1 MGGAIGQK
9 LMGQPNLRHM
19 NGTKNL
25 PAHQGSILILAVA
38 SFFMANLLGSA
49 QEVQHLTLT
58 QPGGMPGLPV
68 MTGISRATNGVTVT
82 WDGPS
87 GYYQLYQKPGLMS
100 QTWQKI
106 GGLNLNRRT
115 NVTTLHSDAFFRVS
129 GPSPQFASSQACIEC
144 HANIRALEK
153 NTPHAH
159 ALETLQQAHQDQ
171 NSSCLPCHTV
181 GYGLPTGF
189 TGATTTPQLAGVQC
203 ENCHGPAANHAAN
216 DFDLTV
222 RPRVELAAQV
232 CGGCHTGSQHPTFDE
247 WKTSGHFAVVEDM
260 SPTDRIDSCGRC
272 HSGSA
277 RLALI
282 KGGNPSVT
290 VTNDANV
297 GITCVV
303 CHDPH
308 QNHVWTNVMTG
319 SVYTNQLRQVLS
331 STNDFFLSPSDT
343 FTNKY
348 NPNINLCAQCHNHRG
363 ASWTSSSR
371 PPHHSPQYNM
381 LLGTVGVLPEGVS
394 GGPATHAGTK
404 FLADD
409 SGRLLLVTNQCVTC
423 HMQTGE
429 YQHGPPEVAA
439 ITGHKFEVTSYGACA
454 DCHGSGANAEG
465 LVGLLHGF
473 VADEIQQVKARLD
486 SWAATQAPGSLYAAY
501 GTRAWEYTTP
511 GDLSPGGSGPTTA
524 EQALIPDNIKK
535 ARFDLYLVLYDGSYG
550 VHNGPYAFTLLESA
564 RNWVEQELNK

>member
-1 MGGAIGQK
+1 MF
-9 LMGQPNLRHM
+9 NM
-19 NGTKNL
+19 N
-25 PAHQGSILILAVA
+25 I
-38 SFFMANLLGSA
+38 F
-49 QEVQHLTLT
+49 
-58 QPGGMPGLPV
+58 
-68 MTGISRATNGVTVT
+68 SRATGVLAVVCALVEEAPLRGADTGAARIEPPTVS
-82 WDGPS
+82 S
-87 GYYQLYQKPGLMS
+87 GKSRHWAYIKPVRPEPPTVKNKKWPRNPIDSFILARLEREKLTPAREADRATLIRRLSLDLTGLPP
-100 QTWQKI
+100 T
-106 GGLNLNRRT
+106 
-115 NVTTLHSDAFFRVS
+115 VAEVDAFEIDR
-129 GPSPQFASSQACIEC
+129 SPQAYDNLVDRLLASPHYGERMARLWLDLARYADSNGYHIDTRRSMWPYRDWVIQAFNQNLPFDEFTIE
-144 HANIRALEK
+144 
-153 NTPHAH
+153 
-159 ALETLQQAHQDQ
+159 
-171 NSSCLPCHTV
+171 
-181 GYGLPTGF
+181 
-189 TGATTTPQLAGVQC
+189 QLAG
-203 ENCHGPAANHAAN
+203 
-216 DFDLTV
+216 DLLPNATQAQ
-222 RPRVELAAQV
+222 RIATGFHRNTMFNEEGGIDPEEFRV
-232 CGGCHTGSQHPTFDE
+232 G
-247 WKTSGHFAVVEDM
+247 AVV
-260 SPTDRIDSCGRC
+260 DRVNTT
-272 HSGSA
+272 A
-277 RLALI
+277 A
-282 KGGNPSVT
+282 
-290 VTNDANV
+290 
-297 GITCVV
+297 
-303 CHDPH
+303 
-308 QNHVWTNVMTG
+308 VWLGTTLG
-319 SVYTNQLRQVLS
+319 
-331 STNDFFLSPSDT
+331 
-343 FTNKY
+343 
-348 NPNINLCAQCHNHRG
+348 CAQCHNHRG